1 MRTTFGKRLS
11 ELLKEEYLTADAL
24 SKEIGVSFSI
34 AAQWVRENTP
44 AKLFNLLKVASFFDC
59 SLDYL
64 CGRTD
69 IKGKFINATPTF
81 PARLIELIEESSE
94 TKAAIFNEL
103 GLNRHALYDWRKGA
117 VPLSSQ
123 LVKIADYFN
132 VTIDYLI
139 GIDDM

>member
-1 MRTTFGKRLS
+1 MRITFGERLS
-11 ELLKEEYLTADAL
+11 QLLKDDYLTADAL

-44 AKLFNLLKVASFFDC
+44 AKLFNLLKVAAFFDC
-59 SLDYL
+59 SVDYL

-69 IKGKFINATPTF
+69 VKGKFSHASSTF
-81 PARLIELIEESSE
+81 PARLIELIETSSE
-94 TKAAIFNEL
+94 TKAAIFSNL
-103 GLNRHALYDWRKGA
+103 GLNRHALYDWRKGT

-132 VTIDYLI
+132 VTVDYLI
-139 GIDDM
+139 GID